1 MDNPLLQT
9 ISEID
14 WKSVTSFVNTAGF
27 LAYSLDEY
35 TFSNDPRLKKNE
47 RDALTYSSI
56 LLAIAGGHY
65 AIIDANR
72 PSVKSEILIRYSD
85 WLFTTPMLLKVIT
98 SYYGLS
104 DAITYELIAYNL
116 IMVITGLWYEL
127 TGNINLWA
135 VGAMAYLILIF
146 RLYSIFR
153 LWMGLVR
160 GCLTHATSESF
171 DSV

>member
-56 LLAIAGGHY
+56 LLASQVDTMRSSMP
-65 AIIDANR
+65 ID
-72 PSVKSEILIRYSD
+72 PV
-85 WLFTTPMLLKVIT
+85 
-98 SYYGLS
+98 
-104 DAITYELIAYNL
+104 
-116 IMVITGLWYEL
+116 
-127 TGNINLWA
+127 
-135 VGAMAYLILIF
+135 
-146 RLYSIFR
+146 
-153 LWMGLVR
+153 
-160 GCLTHATSESF
+160 
-171 DSV
+171 